1 MNFKHLLIGSLV
13 IMPFAVNA
21 TTPSRHG
28 INVANMDTTV
38 APGTD
43 FYMYADGGWK
53 KRTRCRASIRVS
65 ASLT

>member
-21 TTPSRHG
+21 TTPRRHG

-43 FYMYADGGWK
+43 F
-53 KRTRCRASIRVS
+53 
-65 ASLT
+65 